1 MHFFNLCYPK
11 QSLVCKEHIV
21 SEINPTPESEI
32 EEIAIN
38 EPVEEKLK
46 FETAPKAD
54 TITISRVTMNYVVIA
69 IVFFAVGIL
78 VGAISFRSTSAPV
91 DKELIQDS
99 VSEMLI
105 QAGLMRPIPV
115 MQELADDDPYIGKE
129 DAPVIIVE
137 FSAYACPFCGRHYQ
151 ETLTPILENYGQYI
165 RYVYR
170 DFPVINQSLSVAAA
184 LAADCA
190 NEQGKFWDYHD
201 ILFTH
206 QTEMQAGDSFFMD
219 SAQSLGLDMTQFT
232 DCYQSQRYIDEVSK
246 DYNDGS
252 KMQLTGTP
260 SFFINGEF
268 VSGAQPYDVFAKI
281 IEQKLAE
288 AGINYK
294 G

>member
-1 MHFFNLCYPK
+1 
-11 QSLVCKEHIV
+11 V